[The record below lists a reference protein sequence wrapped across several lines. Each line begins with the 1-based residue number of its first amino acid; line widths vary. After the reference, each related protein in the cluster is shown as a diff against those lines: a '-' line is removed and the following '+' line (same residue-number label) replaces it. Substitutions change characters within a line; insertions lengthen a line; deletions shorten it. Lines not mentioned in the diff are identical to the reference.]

1 MRSSGFNASKIQGL
15 IFNREEKMRPTK
27 LGGIG
32 GAGLALWLISAAGYA
47 DGDPVR
53 GRYLSDVI
61 GCDHCHTPGYFMGA
75 PDENRYMHGGDVG
88 FEIPGLGIFF
98 GPNLTN
104 SDKNGVGRYT
114 TAQLKTMLTT
124 GVRPDGSVL
133 APIMPWRSLSKM
145 NDRDLSDLVAFLQ
158 SLPAADNQV
167 AGPFLGDTPST
178 APYMTIKMP

>member
-1 MRSSGFNASKIQGL
+1 MRF
-15 IFNREEKMRPTK
+15 RK
-27 LGGIG
+27 LGGI
-32 GAGLALWLISAAGYA
+32 WVVSATLCLMSAPGYA
-47 DGDPVR
+47 DGDAAR